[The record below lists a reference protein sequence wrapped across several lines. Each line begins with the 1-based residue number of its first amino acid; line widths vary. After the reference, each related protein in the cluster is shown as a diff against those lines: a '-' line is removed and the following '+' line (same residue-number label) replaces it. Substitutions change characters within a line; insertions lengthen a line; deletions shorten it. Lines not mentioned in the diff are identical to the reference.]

1 MVTDKTKKSKPKA
14 EPDPCMPTAAQL
26 KKHEKIFRSDYVASF
41 GTVLSPILR
50 EYWTSNRTM

>member
-14 EPDPCMPTAAQL
+14 EPDPCTPTAARL

-41 GTVLSPILR
+41 GTVRSPILR
-50 EYWTSNRTM
+50 EYWTSNRKM